1 MRKHRSYP
9 IEFKRQV
16 AQEYLA
22 GETLHGLAKRH
33 EISRNLVRIWVAKYE
48 AGSFDSDVVAADIVQ
63 TQEARIGAL
72 ERLVGKLVLE
82 NEFLKG
88 ASRDARPAEKRD
100 YVRHRR
106 PRGLSVAE
114 GCRLM
119 GLARSTYYDEPA
131 GQPIEEARLVERIKE
146 ICAEWPCYGYRRV
159 TAQLHAEGCL
169 VNHKKVMRLMREH
182 GLTVRPR
189 RRFVA
194 TTDSDHDGPIFPNLA
209 KDVVPTGPNQLWV
222 ADITYIAIAIGF
234 VYLAAILDAWSRRV
248 VGYAIGRR
256 VDARLALAALRAA
269 IASRQPP
276 EGCIHHSDRGS
287 QYAAEDY
294 RAELEKHGL
303 KGSMGRRGN
312 PYDNAKAESFMK
324 TLKVEEVYLMAYETF
339 EDVAASLPR
348 FIDEV
353 YNSKRLHSAL
363 GYRSPVR
370 FEQEHARQMVK
381 SAA

>member
-1 MRKHRSYP
+1 
-9 IEFKRQV
+9 
-16 AQEYLA
+16 
-22 GETLHGLAKRH
+22 
-33 EISRNLVRIWVAKYE
+33 
-48 AGSFDSDVVAADIVQ
+48 
-63 TQEARIGAL
+63 
-72 ERLVGKLVLE
+72 
-82 NEFLKG
+82 
-88 ASRDARPAEKRD
+88 
-100 YVRHRR
+100 
-106 PRGLSVAE
+106 
-114 GCRLM
+114 M

-131 GQPIEEARLVERIKE
+131 SQPIEEARLVERIKE

-159 TAQLHAEGCL
+159 TAELGATGHP
-169 VNHKKVMRLMREH
+169 VNHKKVMRLMQEH

-209 KDVVPTGPNQLWV
+209 KEVVPVGPNQLWV
-222 ADITYIAIAIGF
+222 ADITYIAIAVGF

-256 VDARLALAALRAA
+256 IDARLALSALRAA
-269 IASRQPP
+269 TAAREPP
-276 EGCIHHSDRGS
+276 RGCIHHSDRGS

-303 KGSMGRRGN
+303 EGSMGRRGN

-324 TLKVEEVYLMAYETF
+324 TLKVEEVYLMEYETF

-353 YNSKRLHSAL
+353 YNSRRLHSAL
-363 GYRSPVR
+363 GYRSPAK
-370 FEQEHARQMVK
+370 FEEEHARQTVK

>member
-33 EISRNLVRIWVAKYE
+33 EINRNLVRIWVAKYE

-63 TQEARIGAL
+63 TQEARIAAL

-88 ASRDARPAEKRD
+88 ASRDARPAEKRN

-119 GLARSTYYDEPA
+119 GLARSTYYDEPG

-146 ICAEWPCYGYRRV
+146 ICAEWPSYGYRRV
-159 TAQLHAEGCL
+159 TAQLHAEGIL

-182 GLTVRPR
+182 GLSVRPR

-209 KDVVPTGPNQLWV
+209 KDVLPTGPNQLWV
-222 ADITYIAIAIGF
+222 ADITYIAIATGF

-256 VDARLALAALRAA
+256 IDARLALAALRAA

-294 RAELEKHGL
+294 RAELASHGL

-353 YNSKRLHSAL
+353 YNSQRLHSAL
-363 GYRSPVR
+363 GYRSPIK